1 MPRRLPALLIA
12 VIAVGLLAAG
22 PALAALS
29 DEVSAGQAVAARL
42 QSGQASCQNLSN
54 ADFEH
59 LGEYVMDRTVGSRA
73 THDAMNAR
81 MDAMMGP
88 KNTDRMHQALGRRY
102 AGCAATSGSSSGM
115 MGGGATGTGG
125 WGAMTGSGYAW
136 MRNGTWQHMN
146 RGGWQN
152 AGAYMMDN
160 GWMTDP
166 GSGWS
171 TGTIIGV
178 VLGALALGGLA
189 IYLLLRHRPRRQR
202 PSQPTTA

>member
-1 MPRRLPALLIA
+1 
-12 VIAVGLLAAG
+12 
-22 PALAALS
+22 
-29 DEVSAGQAVAARL
+29 
-42 QSGQASCQNLSN
+42 
-54 ADFEH
+54 
-59 LGEYVMDRTVGSRA
+59 
-73 THDAMNAR
+73 
-81 MDAMMGP
+81 
-88 KNTDRMHQALGRRY
+88 
-102 AGCAATSGSSSGM
+102 
-115 MGGGATGTGG
+115 
-125 WGAMTGSGYAW
+125 

-152 AGAYMMDN
+152 AGAYMMGN
-160 GWMTDP
+160 GWMAGP